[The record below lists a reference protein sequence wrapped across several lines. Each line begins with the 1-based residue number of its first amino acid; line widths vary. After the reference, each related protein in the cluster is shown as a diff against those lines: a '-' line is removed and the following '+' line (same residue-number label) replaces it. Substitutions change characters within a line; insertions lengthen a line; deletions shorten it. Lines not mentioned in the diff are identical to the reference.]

1 MYIRFAL
8 YKISVTYGFFQD
20 FWNKK
25 KENSK
30 FKINNKMKIIP
41 SSDLQTPFWRT
52 SDRPAWESIEIN
64 PGEY

>member
-1 MYIRFAL
+1 M
-8 YKISVTYGFFQD
+8 GFFQD

-52 SDRPAWESIEIN
+52 SDRPENQLRSTLVN
-64 PGEY
+64 TSS